1 MIETLKTTIPMS
13 TNQTGMDDLTC
24 NCRVPKGGSDLAS
37 FERVAALKE
46 RLRQMWMAGDYGHF
60 AQYMAPSVSEFFEQ
74 LPIEPGTRMLDL
86 ACGAG
91 QLSVMAARLGAIVT
105 GLDLASNSIE
115 QARARAVAEN
125 LNIDFVE
132 GDVESLPYPDAS
144 FDLVVSLIGAMFA
157 PRPTLVA
164 TEMLRVCRPG
174 GRIAMGNW
182 MPSGFVG
189 RMFEVHSRY
198 VAPPPDVPPPT
209 LWGVENVVR
218 ERLGAGVRDL
228 QTRKGTYR
236 LRYPFPPSDVV
247 EFYRI
252 CFGPTNHTFAALG
265 TESQAELRCD
275 LEQLWSDNNRSH
287 DGKTDVEAEYLAVSA
302 VRL

>member
-1 MIETLKTTIPMS
+1 MIELAETLSTPA
-13 TNQTGMDDLTC
+13 TNQGSSDDPPSLC
-24 NCRVPKGGSDLAS
+24 LDQNGSSAFDAHN
-37 FERVAALKE
+37 FQALKE

-60 AQYMAPSVSEFFEQ
+60 AQYLASSVSEFFAH
-74 LPIEPGTRMLDL
+74 LDIEPGARVLDL

-105 GLDLASNSIE
+105 GLDLAANSLE
-115 QARARAVAEN
+115 QARARASAEN

-132 GDVESLPYPDAS
+132 GDVESLPYADAS

-164 TEMLRVCRPG
+164 SEMLRVCRPG

-182 MPSGFVG
+182 TPCGFVG
-189 RMFEVHSRY
+189 RMFEIHSRF
-198 VAPPPDVPPPT
+198 VPPPSEVPSPVQ
-209 LWGVENVVR
+209 WGSESVVR
-218 ERLGAGVRDL
+218 ARLGPYVSDLRMTTGV
-228 QTRKGTYR
+228 YR
-236 LRYPFPPSDVV
+236 LRYPFPPADVV

-252 CFGPTNHTFAALG
+252 CYGPTNHTFAALG
-265 TESQAELRCD
+265 QQAQAELRRD
-275 LEQLWSDNNRSH
+275 LEQLWSTHNLCD

>member
-1 MIETLKTTIPMS
+1 MIEMLKTTIPRS
-13 TNQTGMDDLTC
+13 TNQTAMDDLAC
-24 NCRVPKGGSDLAS
+24 NCQ
-37 FERVAALKE
+37 VAALKE

-60 AQYMAPSVSEFFEQ
+60 AQYMAPAVREFFEH

-105 GLDLASNSIE
+105 GLDLAPNSIE

-157 PRPTLVA
+157 PRPKLVA
-164 TEMLRVCRPG
+164 AEMLRVCRPG

-189 RMFEVHSRY
+189 RMFEVHRKY
-198 VAPPPDVPPPT
+198 VTPPSEAPPPT
-209 LWGVENVVR
+209 LWGVESVVR
-218 ERLGAGVRDL
+218 ERLGHGVTDL
-228 QTRKGTYR
+228 RTRMGVYR

-252 CFGPTNHTFAALG
+252 CFGPTNHAFAALG
-265 TESQAELRCD
+265 TQGQAELRRE
-275 LEQLWSDNNRSH
+275 LEQLWSAHNLSV
-287 DGKTDVEAEYLAVSA
+287 DGKTDVVAEYLAVSA
-302 VRL
+302 VRI

>member
-1 MIETLKTTIPMS
+1 MIQLTETSSMPAPNQGSSDNSVSLCLDQWSGSAFDAHNFQALKT
-13 TNQTGMDDLTC
+13 
-24 NCRVPKGGSDLAS
+24 
-37 FERVAALKE
+37 

-60 AQYMAPSVSEFFEQ
+60 AQYLVSSVSEFFGHLDIQ
-74 LPIEPGTRMLDL
+74 PATRVLDL

-105 GLDLASNSIE
+105 GLDLAPNSLE
-115 QARARAVAEN
+115 QARVRASAEN

-132 GDVESLPYPDAS
+132 GDVESLPYADAS

-164 TEMLRVCRPG
+164 SEMLRVCRPG

-182 MPSGFVG
+182 TPSGFVG
-189 RMFEVHSRY
+189 QMFEIHSRY
-198 VAPPPDVPPPT
+198 VTPPSEVPSPV
-209 LWGVENVVR
+209 LWGSESVVR
-218 ERLGAGVRDL
+218 ARLSSKVSDL
-228 QTRKGTYR
+228 RMTTSAYR
-236 LRYPFPPSDVV
+236 LRYPFPPADVV

-252 CFGPTNHTFAALG
+252 CYGPTNQTFAALG
-265 TESQAELRCD
+265 SQGQAQLRRD
-275 LEQLWSDNNRSH
+275 LEQLWSAHNLCD
-287 DGKTDVEAEYLAVSA
+287 DGKTDVEAEYLVVSA

>member
-1 MIETLKTTIPMS
+1 MIELTKTLSMPS
-13 TNQTGMDDLTC
+13 NQDS
-24 NCRVPKGGSDLAS
+24 SDNPTFPCLKECSENAS
-37 FERVAALKE
+37 DAHNLQALKE
-46 RLRQMWMAGDYGHF
+46 RLRRMWMAGDYGHF
-60 AQYMAPSVSEFFEQ
+60 AQYLASGVSEFFAHLDVQ
-74 LPIEPGTRMLDL
+74 PGTRVLDL

-105 GLDLASNSIE
+105 GLDLAPNSIE
-115 QARARAVAEN
+115 QARARASAED
-125 LNIDFVE
+125 LNIDFIE

-164 TEMLRVCRPG
+164 SEMLRVCRPG

-182 MPSGFVG
+182 TPSGFVG
-189 RMFEVHSRY
+189 RMFEIHNRY
-198 VAPPPDVPPPT
+198 VTPPHEMPPPV
-209 LWGVENVVR
+209 LWGSEIVVR
-218 ERLGAGVRDL
+218 ERLSANVSDLRMTPGV
-228 QTRKGTYR
+228 YR
-236 LRYPFPPSDVV
+236 LRYPFPPTDVV

-252 CFGPTNHTFAALG
+252 CYGPTNHTFAALG
-265 TESQAELRCD
+265 PQGQAELRRD
-275 LEQLWSDNNRSH
+275 LEQLWSTHNLCE